1 MVPGMV
7 KREGVGSS
15 MSGVPPNVEENDK
28 QLLSWLDSAIRS
40 GLGLLKREIAYQQ
53 LPDSIAFING
63 SQGSLK
69 PSALSRVTFNRLRK
83 IVYEIVSSMTD
94 VRPIWNYQTYNNK
107 YKPQAD
113 ILNKL
118 VRNWWR
124 NSYADRRMQDALM
137 YSCAGG
143 SGYLKVEWNPYLPG
157 GGNIDLIPLD
167 PRDVIPINPA
177 LNTSVQQWQGVAV
190 RKTVS
195 LPSLRQR
202 YPEKFY
208 KFKSLSK
215 GWFDQKV
222 QAGQA
227 GSMEIIS
234 PVLDRLF
241 AGRDPS
247 SSAAEVDLIHV
258 FVRDDSMNT
267 GLESVLM
274 GKPGTNWC
282 YTVYPLGSVNPVTQK
297 VVTEAHAKLYPRGRL
312 ILCTPECILE
322 DIPNPYWHGMFPI
335 IKFTLDPQPW
345 SILGSSLVADGKP
358 IQESL
363 NEVLRG
369 VEDAVKQWLRRT
381 VIGNS
386 QAIGKGLLNKIDPR
400 MAGQKILL
408 NPSAGDGL
416 KFVEG
421 PTLPPYIMDYAR
433 FLIDILDDNS
443 GVKGLRELAQLKQ
456 MPSSDTIEKFLDA
469 QSPLLRLRS
478 AQMEQSLAELAEM
491 VKVMIFQYYDAPR
504 RFQILGAD
512 GLTMEDFDYDP
523 RMLTPGLR
531 PSDEGYT
538 PEYDVFTTT
547 RSNRAERHHRNF
559 AFSVARNSFLNASHT
574 QQKMFYL
581 QLARMPQPLIDPW
594 TLLES
599 FDVPN
604 LGPVPD
610 GSVFDRIQFAQKIGL
625 LPPSPAMMMAQG
637 GPPGGGGA
645 PPPGGK
651 PPGRPPSGQEPPR
664 METRTDPQTGGQR
677 QTVTESHK

>member
-1 MVPGMV
+1 MI
-7 KREGVGSS
+7 
-15 MSGVPPNVEENDK
+15 PPKIEESDAA
-28 QLLSWLDSAIRS
+28 LLSWLDSAVKS
-40 GLGLLKREIAYQQ
+40 GLALLKRESAYQGV
-53 LPDSIAFING
+53 SENIAFING
-63 SQGSLK
+63 SQGSLR
-69 PSALSRVTFNRLRK
+69 SNTLSRVTFNRLRK
-83 IVYEIVSSMTD
+83 IVYEVVSSMTD
-94 VRPIWNYQTYNNK
+94 VRPIWNYQTFNNK
-107 YKPQAD
+107 FKPQAD

-143 SGYLKVEWNPYLPG
+143 SGYLKVEWNPYLAG

-202 YPEKFY
+202 YPEKFWKY
-208 KFKSLSK
+208 KSLSK
-215 GWFDQKV
+215 GWFDSKV
-222 QAGQA
+222 SPSQA
-227 GSMEIIS
+227 SSLEIIS
-234 PVLDRLF
+234 PVIDRLF

-247 SSAAEVDLIHV
+247 TTSAEVDLIHV
-258 FVRDDSMNT
+258 FVKDDSMNT
-267 GLESVLM
+267 GIEPVLM
-274 GKPGTNWC
+274 GRPGTNWC
-282 YTVYPLGSVNPVTQK
+282 YTVYPLGSVHPVTEK
-297 VVTEAHAKLYPRGRL
+297 VVTEAQAKLYPRGRL

-322 DIPNPYWHGMFPI
+322 DIPNPYWHGMFPV

-345 SILGSSLVADGKP
+345 SILGSSLVSDGRP
-358 IQESL
+358 VQESL

-386 QAIGKGLLNKIDPR
+386 QAISKGLLNKIDPR
-400 MAGQKILL
+400 MAGQKIML
-408 NPSAGDGL
+408 NPTAGDGL

-421 PTLPPYIMDYAR
+421 PTLPAYIMEYAR

-531 PSDEGYT
+531 PMDDGYT
-538 PEYDVFTTT
+538 PEYDIFATT
-547 RSNRAERHHRNF
+547 RTQRAEKHHRNF
-559 AFSVARNSFLNASHT
+559 TFSVARNSFLNASHT

-581 QLARMPQPLIDPW
+581 QLARMPTPLIDPW

-610 GSVFDRIQFAQKIGL
+610 GSVFDRIQFAQQVGL
-625 LPPSPAMMMAQG
+625 LPPSPQMMMQAQGPPPGGPGGG
-637 GPPGGGGA
+637 GPPGQ
-645 PPPGGK
+645 K
-651 PPGRPPSGQEPPR
+651 GRPPSGQEPPQ
-664 METRTDPQTGGQR
+664 MVNRTDPQTGGQR
-677 QTVTESHK
+677 QTISESGR

>member
-1 MVPGMV
+1 MA
-7 KREGVGSS
+7 SI
-15 MSGVPPNVEENDK
+15 PPLIEQNDAS
-28 QLLSWLDSAIRS
+28 LLSWLDSAIRS
-40 GLGLLKREIAYQQ
+40 GLSLLKREQAYQNVAESIAY
-53 LPDSIAFING
+53 LNG
-63 SQGSLK
+63 AQGGGPR

-94 VRPIWNYQTYNNK
+94 VRPIWNYQTYNNQFK
-107 YKPQAD
+107 QQAD

-143 SGYLKVEWNPYLPG
+143 SGYLKVEWNPWLPG

-177 LNTSVQQWQGVAV
+177 FNTSPQQWQGVAI

-195 LPSLRQR
+195 LPSLRTR

-208 KFKSLSK
+208 KYKAQTK
-215 GWFDQKV
+215 GWFDPKV
-222 QAGQA
+222 SVG
-227 GSMEIIS
+227 GGGGMEIIS
-234 PVLDRLF
+234 PVLDKLF
-241 AGRDPS
+241 SGRDPV
-247 SSAAEVDLIHV
+247 SAAGSDVDLIHV

-267 GLESVLM
+267 GLEPKLM
-274 GKPGTNWC
+274 GRPGTNWC
-282 YTVYPLGSVNPVTQK
+282 YEVYPLGSTNPKTGK
-297 VVTEAHAKLYPRGRL
+297 VVTEAEAKLYPRGRL
-312 ILCTPECILE
+312 IICTPECILE
-322 DIPNPYWHGMFPI
+322 DIPNPYWHGMFPL

-345 SILGSSLVADGKP
+345 SILGSSLVADGRS

-381 VIGNS
+381 VVGNS
-386 QAIGKGLLNKIDPR
+386 NAIGKGLLNKIDSR

-416 KFVEG
+416 KFIEG
-421 PTLPPYIMDYAR
+421 PQLPEYIMKYAQ
-433 FLIDILDDNS
+433 FLIDALDDNS

-456 MPSSDTIEKFLDA
+456 MPSADTIEKFLDA

-504 RFQILGAD
+504 RLQILGPD
-512 GLTMEDFDYDP
+512 GISMEDFDYDP
-523 RMLTPGLR
+523 RMLVPALTPM
-531 PSDEGYT
+531 DDGYK
-538 PEYDVFTTT
+538 PEYDAMLTT
-547 RSNRAERHHRNF
+547 RSQRAEKHHQNF

-581 QLARMPQPLIDPW
+581 QLARMPTPMIDPW
-594 TLLES
+594 TLLEAL
-599 FDVPN
+599 DVPN
-604 LGPVPD
+604 IGPIPD
-610 GSVFDRIQFAQKIGL
+610 GSVFDRIHLAQQVGL
-625 LPPSPAMMMAQG
+625 LPPSPQMAAMMG
-637 GPPGGGGA
+637 GPPGG
-645 PPPGGK
+645 GGK
-651 PPGRPPSGQEPPR
+651 PPGRPPSGNEPPQMVQR
-664 METRTDPQTGGQR
+664 NDGQGGQR
-677 QTVTESHK
+677 QVVSESGR